1 MPLISVIILTLNSK
15 DFISRCLDS
24 IFRQARQDLEIIVVD
39 NGSKDGTCDF
49 LRNKYPKVLVIR
61 NEDNLGACRA
71 RNQGIKAA
79 KGSWVFSLDCDVI
92 LSEGFISGLFRAIE
106 NPAPNLGMIQ
116 AKILQADR
124 KTIYSCGIYISK
136 LLLRFYDI
144 GKGLNDQ
151 GQFDNDRRIFGA
163 CSAAAVYNRKM
174 LEALKEKTGYFDER
188 FFFLFEDV
196 DLAWRSQRSGW
207 KTLFEPGLVCYHE
220 GNSSGTCRKIR
231 QYLCLRNRYLT
242 LFKNRG
248 LNWYFLPLFF
258 YDIPRILYI
267 LISNR
272 IFYDKI
278 NSQNYRFF

>member
-1 MPLISVIILTLNSK
+1 
-15 DFISRCLDS
+15 
-24 IFRQARQDLEIIVVD
+24 
-39 NGSKDGTCDF
+39 
-49 LRNKYPKVLVIR
+49 
-61 NEDNLGACRA
+61 
-71 RNQGIKAA
+71 
-79 KGSWVFSLDCDVI
+79 LDCDVI
-92 LSEGFISGLFRAIE
+92 LGEGFISGIFKAIE
-106 NPAPNLGMIQ
+106 DPGANVGMIQ
-116 AKILQADR
+116 AKILQPDR

-151 GQFDNDRRIFGA
+151 GQFDQNRRIFGA

-174 LEALKEKTGYFDER
+174 LEAIKEKTGYFDER

-207 KTLFEPGLVCYHE
+207 KALFEPGLVCYHK

-231 QYLCLRNRYLT
+231 QYLCLRNRCLT
-242 LFKNRG
+242 LIKNRA

-258 YDIPRILYI
+258 YDIPRMLYI

-272 IFYDKI
+272 IFYDKM
-278 NSQNYRFF
+278 NSRSHCFF